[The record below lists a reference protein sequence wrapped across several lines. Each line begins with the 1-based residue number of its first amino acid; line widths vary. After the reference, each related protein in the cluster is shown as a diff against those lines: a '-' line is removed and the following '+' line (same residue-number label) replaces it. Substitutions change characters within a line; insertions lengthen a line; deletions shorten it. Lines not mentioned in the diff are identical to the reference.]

1 MIGGIILLIIALI
14 AWFGM
19 AKSASDESAT
29 GFIKIFKAIFG
40 VKGYIITAK
49 IIAVIFLLAAL
60 AEFYK
65 YFTE

>member
-1 MIGGIILLIIALI
+1 MIGGIILLTIALI

-19 AKSASDESAT
+19 AKNASEESAT
-29 GFIKIFKAIFG
+29 GFVRIFKSIFG
-40 VKGYIITAK
+40 MKGYIIMAK
-49 IIAVIFLLAAL
+49 FIAILFLLAAL